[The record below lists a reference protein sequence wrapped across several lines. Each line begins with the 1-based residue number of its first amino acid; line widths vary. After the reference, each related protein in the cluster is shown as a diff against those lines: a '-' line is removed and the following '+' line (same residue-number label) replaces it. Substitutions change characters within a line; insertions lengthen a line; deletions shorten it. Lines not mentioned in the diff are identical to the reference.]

1 MLRTA
6 GTDTERPLGAPGARG
21 SRWTDWCFKGVC
33 GIVTVR
39 ARCFFWRG
47 VSRNE
52 AQGGFMATW
61 HTGTSDKSRPGRV
74 GHEPHFT
81 QRGTW
86 GSGRL
91 LVSFVCAVA
100 CFVTAGCGA
109 PDSPDGGEGSAAVHE
124 WGDALGRWHGHGWT
138 EVPLETERDLTPEQ
152 QAEFARL
159 RSIGYL
165 PGSSP
170 VPSNTGVIV
179 YDGSSTSDGMNFFT
193 SGHFPGAL
201 LIDMAGNRLH
211 QWRMSFTQAWSEEP
225 GDVAPRSI
233 KSAGY
238 WRRAHLF
245 ENGDVLAIFEGLG
258 LIKVNS
264 NSELLWAKF
273 GGFHHD
279 MEVTSDGL
287 IYVLTREPRIIPE
300 YHAELPVLEDFV
312 AVLDADGNELR
323 RVSILSALE
332 ASDFPGLLDGLGARH
347 GDILHT
353 NTIELLD
360 GRHSD
365 RMPAFAAGNV
375 LICIRELSV
384 VAVLDLALEKA
395 VWGVHGR
402 WGKPHQSTLLD
413 NGNMLIF
420 DNRGYHERSQVL
432 EFDPVTFEVE
442 WALRGDPPDD
452 FYSWEC
458 GSNQRLPNGN
468 TLVTESDRGKAFE
481 VGPGATIVWKYL
493 NPMRAGDDL
502 EYIATIFEMVR
513 LPSDFPLDW
522 LDDGTVERPGSQRN

>member
-1 MLRTA
+1 ME
-6 GTDTERPLGAPGARG
+6 G
-21 SRWTDWCFKGVC
+21 
-33 GIVTVR
+33 
-39 ARCFFWRG
+39 
-47 VSRNE
+47 
-52 AQGGFMATW
+52 MA
-61 HTGTSDKSRPGRV
+61 DP
-74 GHEPHFT
+74 
-81 QRGTW
+81 
-86 GSGRL
+86 
-91 LVSFVCAVA
+91 
-100 CFVTAGCGA
+100 
-109 PDSPDGGEGSAAVHE
+109 AVHE

-152 QAEFARL
+152 QAEFERL

-179 YDGSSTSDGMNFFT
+179 YDGGRTSDGMNFFT

-201 LIDMAGNRLH
+201 LIDMSGNRLH
-211 QWRMSFTQAWSEEP
+211 EWVMSFEEAWAEQP

-258 LIKVNS
+258 LIKVDRNS
-264 NSELLWAKF
+264 RLLWARF

-279 MEVTSDGL
+279 LEVTGEGL

-300 YHAELPVLEDFV
+300 YHTELPMLEDFV
-312 AVLDADGNELR
+312 AVLDADGNELS
-323 RVSILSALE
+323 RVSVLKALE
-332 ASDFPGLLDGLGARH
+332 ASGLHGLLNGLVGKH
-347 GDILHT
+347 GDLLHT

-360 GRHSD
+360 GRLAD
-365 RMPAFAAGNV
+365 RLPAFSAGNV
-375 LICIRELSV
+375 LICSRELSII
-384 VAVLDLALEKA
+384 AVLDLALEKA
-395 VWGVHGR
+395 VWTAHGR
-402 WGKPHQSTLLD
+402 WGKPHQPTVLD

-420 DNRGYHERSQVL
+420 DNRGHFDRSQVL
-432 EFDPVTFEVE
+432 EFDPVTSEVE

-481 VGPGATIVWKYL
+481 VTPDATIVWKYL
-493 NPMRAGDDL
+493 NPERAGDDL
-502 EYIATIFEMVR
+502 EYIATIFEMIR
-513 LPSDFPLDW
+513 LPRDFPLDW
-522 LDDGTVERPGSQRN
+522 LDDRDAGPSERRTN